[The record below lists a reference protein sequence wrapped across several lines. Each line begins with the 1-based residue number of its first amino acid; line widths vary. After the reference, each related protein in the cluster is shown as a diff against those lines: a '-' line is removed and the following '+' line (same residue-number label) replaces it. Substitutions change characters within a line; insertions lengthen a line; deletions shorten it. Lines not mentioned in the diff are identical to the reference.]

1 VAAFLFKE
9 VKMLPFLKERLEL
22 IEIAKLTFQLG
33 LTDSHGGN
41 LSCRVEDFI
50 IIKRSAKSL
59 GRLKPEDF
67 IVTTIDE
74 NPLLDRFASI
84 ELKVHRAI
92 YRNLPEVRAVLHAH
106 SPYTV
111 ACSLKFNEIEPLDS
125 ESKLLLGGKIPVLKA
140 EKVVSSEEVAEKIP
154 SLLKKCPVAVVYSHG
169 PFAVGKDIEEA
180 LKYLS
185 ALENSCKILT
195 FYSQL
200 NQER

>member
-1 VAAFLFKE
+1 LKE
-9 VKMLPFLKERLEL
+9 VKLAPFLKERLEL

-41 LSCRVEDFI
+41 LSCRVGDYI
-50 IIKRSAKSL
+50 VIKRSGKSF

-67 IVTTIDE
+67 VITTLEE
-74 NPLLDRFASI
+74 NPFLDRFASL

-92 YRNLPEVRAVLHAH
+92 YREVPEVNAVLHAH

-111 ACSLKFNEIEPLDS
+111 ACSLKFKEIEPLDS
-125 ESKLLLGGKIPVLKA
+125 ESRLLLGGKVPVLRAK
-140 EKVVSSEEVAEKIP
+140 EVVSSDEVARELPK
-154 SLLKKCPVAVVYSHG
+154 LLKKCPVAVVYSHG
-169 PFAVGKDIEEA
+169 PFSVGRTIEEA

-195 FYSQL
+195 FHAQL
-200 NQER
+200 SKEG